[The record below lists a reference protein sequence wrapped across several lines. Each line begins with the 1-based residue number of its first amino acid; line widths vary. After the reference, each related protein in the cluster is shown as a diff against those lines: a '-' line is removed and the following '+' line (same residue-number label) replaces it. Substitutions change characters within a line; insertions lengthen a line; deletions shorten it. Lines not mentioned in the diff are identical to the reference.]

1 MSSNPRVTSLN
12 LQAMSTISQVT
23 SSNRPIEMKW
33 HGNSLTNYL
42 GSELISLVYLRFS
55 EETCKEWVEAV
66 SFSKIIFKLASYSN
80 PQKLVLFHGYAKR
93 RIECLCF
100 SEYYIHWNTKILF
113 FMRKNNW

>member
-1 MSSNPRVTSLN
+1 
-12 LQAMSTISQVT
+12 MSTISQVT

-80 PQKLVLFHGYAKR
+80 PQKLVLFHGYEK
-93 RIECLCF
+93 E
-100 SEYYIHWNTKILF
+100 S
-113 FMRKNNW
+113 